1 MYTNLFHEDM
11 THGEARKVLFASVKE
26 DMSEEELDH
35 IKADYFAIIP
45 AIIERELKSYD
56 LATLTS
62 DPI

>member
-11 THGEARKVLFASVKE
+11 THGKARKVLFASVKE
-26 DMSEEELDH
+26 DMSEELDH